1 MMWIIAAVK
10 NDVEEDEGKKIKR
23 SSFYFQEGEDNNKN
37 DQSDSTVA

>member
-1 MMWIIAAVK
+1 VNNSSCK
-10 NDVEEDEGKKIKR
+10 NDVEEDERKKIKR